1 MNYSEF
7 CYHKYRCSFPFAKIR
22 KSMILE
28 NRAKVTWK
36 ELVSLGNFREMP
48 KNLGR
53 RLCSKINGTEVTFL
67 S

>member
-1 MNYSEF
+1 
-7 CYHKYRCSFPFAKIR
+7 
-22 KSMILE
+22 MILE

-48 KNLGR
+48 KNFGR
-53 RLCSKINGTEVTFL
+53 RLYSKINGTKVTFL